1 MWARDHTFPEAR
13 AEWSCQGR
21 PGLVPGREDKGH
33 QGDAG
38 RTPGRADF
46 RAVGSGGWGFP
57 SAGQSGGGAHGS
69 SARPR
74 PPPPHAPGVQARER
88 GHARG
93 RRLEM
98 AVGDGGGARAGKG
111 AASSAKSVGAWLLPW
126 PSFASSPGLRPG
138 ESPSEDVIRSTEQR
152 KWRPHPR

>member
-1 MWARDHTFPEAR
+1 MELPGPPR
-13 AEWSCQGR
+13 AR
-21 PGLVPGREDKGH
+21 PGAGGQRTSRGRGPHARTGRLPGR
-33 QGDAG
+33 
-38 RTPGRADF
+38 RL
-46 RAVGSGGWGFP
+46 GGWGFP
-57 SAGQSGGGAHGS
+57 FAGQSGGGAHGS

-88 GHARG
+88 EHARG

-138 ESPSEDVIRSTEQR
+138 ESPGEDVIRSTEQR